1 LSEAERECEETDGEG
16 GDAGIRGGDISMTED
31 SFASCWFGDAGGN
44 DVNSKSRSKYKGMI
58 TSTFHSSP
66 NNADQ
71 QVLLPFRISVVLV
84 IHAA

>member
-1 LSEAERECEETDGEG
+1 LSEAEGEGEETDGEG

-31 SFASCWFGDAGGN
+31 SFASCWFVNAVES
-44 DVNSKSRSKYKGMI
+44 DVNSESRSKDKGMI

-84 IHAA
+84 INAA